1 MERPLSDAQEQQ
13 AQQLADA
20 IAAGAEQEI
29 LDIARTLIAAEDA
42 SLFGA
47 TEFQIRDAI
56 LRIAAKAYE
65 QHLARKKTATR
76 EPA

>member
-13 AQQLADA
+13 AQHLADA
-20 IAAGAEQEI
+20 IGADAEQEI

-42 SLFGA
+42 NLFGA
-47 TEFQIRDAI
+47 TEFQIREAI

-65 QHLARKKTATR
+65 QHLASKKTATKG
-76 EPA
+76 PV

>member
-1 MERPLSDAQEQQ
+1 MERPLSDSQELK
-13 AQQLADA
+13 AQQLAHAITADA
-20 IAAGAEQEI
+20 EAEI

-42 SLFGA
+42 NLFGA
-47 TEFQIRDAI
+47 TEFQIRDTI